1 MVAQHYRWDFIGLST
16 DTKPD
21 STNPKVAN
29 GSTYYESDTSKLY
42 VWYNNQWYEKTA
54 TGGGGYELPI
64 ASASTLG
71 GVKVGEGLEISE
83 AGVLSATGGGGG
95 VTALTEADY
104 DYPEEN
110 PQYLNLENLPVGIY
124 YTDVGY
130 QGLNYYM
137 AGTTSSLNT
146 PCTFIKCAGNII
158 CILSD
163 NNFKNKISHITENGE
178 SVSLN
183 RDDIVDNL
191 TTDTGVR
198 PLSARQGKVLNDKIE
213 AL

>member
-71 GVKVGEGLEISE
+71 GVKVGEGLSIDAES
-83 AGVLSATGGGGG
+83 GVLSASGGGGG
-95 VTALTEADY
+95 DVTYLTSADY
-104 DYPEEN
+104 DFPDSN
-110 PQYLNLENLPVGIY
+110 PDGIALWRLPDGIY
-124 YTDVGY
+124 FV
-130 QGLNYYM
+130 N
-137 AGTTSSLNT
+137 N
-146 PCTFIKCAGNII
+146 
-158 CILSD
+158 D
-163 NNFKNKISHITENGE
+163 NNTNIQFYQQSVVGTSEVNGE
-178 SVSLN
+178 SGK
-183 RDDIVDNL
+183 L
-191 TTDTGVR
+191 TVLSTNGYKICQFEMASGGDFYMGYTKSDTSGTSGVVKYY
-198 PLSARQGKVLNDKIE
+198 PDPE
-213 AL
+213 

>member
-71 GVKVGEGLEISE
+71 GVKVLTSLFGMGR
-83 AGVLSATGGGGG
+83 GG
-95 VTALTEADY
+95 
-104 DYPEEN
+104 
-110 PQYLNLENLPVGIY
+110 
-124 YTDVGY
+124 
-130 QGLNYYM
+130 
-137 AGTTSSLNT
+137 SS
-146 PCTFIKCAGNII
+146 
-158 CILSD
+158 
-163 NNFKNKISHITENGE
+163 
-178 SVSLN
+178 
-183 RDDIVDNL
+183 
-191 TTDTGVR
+191 
-198 PLSARQGKVLNDKIE
+198 PL
-213 AL
+213 